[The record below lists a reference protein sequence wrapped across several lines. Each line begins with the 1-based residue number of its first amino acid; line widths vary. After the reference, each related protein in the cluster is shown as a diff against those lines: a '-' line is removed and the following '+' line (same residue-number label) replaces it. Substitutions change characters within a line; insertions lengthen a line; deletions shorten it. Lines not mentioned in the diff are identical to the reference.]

1 MDLQD
6 YLSQLKEKRVT
17 VIGIGVSNTPL
28 IRLLR
33 ENDIDVT
40 ACDRTPREEMADRA
54 EELEALGAKLVLGP
68 DYLDNLQADVVFR
81 TPGMRPDH
89 PALVK
94 AAEQGSVITSEME
107 VFFEVCPA
115 PIIAVTGSD
124 GKTTTTTLIA
134 EMLRSCGYQVWLGG
148 NIGKPLLSEV
158 PKMDPDDF
166 AVVELSSF
174 QLMSMR
180 RSPAIAVVTNL
191 SPNHLDVHKSMDEYV
206 EAKENIYRWQGPED
220 LLVINRDN
228 EITRSFAAKAQGRVR
243 QFSRQETA
251 DVWLRDGVI
260 MSDLGGR
267 VRPVLPTQKILIPGI
282 HNVENY
288 MAAIAAVEDFV
299 DDGVIRTFAASF
311 KGVEHRIE
319 LVREKDGVKYYND
332 SIGTS
337 PTRTIAGLN
346 SFGQK
351 VILIAGGY
359 DKHIP
364 FTPLGPVICEKVKA
378 LVLTG
383 DTAEKIRDA
392 VTAAA
397 DYQPGA
403 PEIRMID
410 DFAEAVK
417 TASEL
422 AQPGDVVLLSPAC
435 AAFDR
440 FKNFAVRGQFFKK
453 LVNEL

>member
-1 MDLQD
+1 MDLQE
-6 YLSQLKEKRVT
+6 YLSELKSKRVT

-33 ENDIDVT
+33 EHGVAVT
-40 ACDRTPREEMADRA
+40 ACDKTPREEMTDRA

-68 DYLDNLQADVVFR
+68 DYLDDLQADVVFR

-89 PALVK
+89 PALVR

-158 PKMDPDDF
+158 PQMDPDDF

-180 RSPAIAVVTNL
+180 RSPSVAVVTNL

-228 EITRSFAAKAQGRVR
+228 EITRSFAEKAPGRVR
-243 QFSRQETA
+243 QFSRRETA
-251 DVWLRDGVI
+251 DVWLQDDVI
-260 MSDLGGR
+260 MSDLRGR
-267 VRPVLPTQKILIPGI
+267 VRPVLPRQKILIPGI

-288 MAAIAAVEDFV
+288 MAAIAAVEDYV
-299 DDGVIRTFAASF
+299 DDGVIRTFASSF

-346 SFGQK
+346 SFDQK

-364 FTPLGPVICEKVKA
+364 FTPLGPVVCEKVKA
-378 LVLTG
+378 LILTG
-383 DTAEKIRDA
+383 DTAEKIRAA
-392 VTAAA
+392 VEETEG
-397 DYQPGA
+397 YQPGA

-417 TASEL
+417 TASDIAE
-422 AQPGDVVLLSPAC
+422 PGDVVMLSPAC

>member
-54 EELEALGAKLVLGP
+54 EELEALGAKLVLGQ

-299 DDGVIRTFAASF
+299 DDGVIRTFATSF

-364 FTPLGPVICEKVKA
+364 FTPLGPVICEKVKT

>member
-40 ACDRTPREEMADRA
+40 ACDRTPREEMEDRA

-81 TPGMRPDH
+81 TPGLRPDH

-180 RSPAIAVVTNL
+180 RSPSIAVVTNL

-282 HNVENY
+282 HNVENF